1 MISIAHLSVVL
12 RTLFEEE
19 AVLLARRAGLRQRTI
34 PLSRLAYLF
43 VLGWW
48 HKPSAGPSAL
58 ARFAGGLGLDICKQE
73 VDAHFTERTASWLL
87 ALLQRAVLL
96 LVCSQPVNLALLR
109 QFTKVLL
116 EDGSTVPLPAVLK
129 DLWRG
134 CGGNAAKETT
144 AAKTEAALKITVRWD
159 LLGGQLEGPYLQEGR
174 QHELRSVLRE
184 QDMPAGS
191 LWIADLGYWT
201 LNWLR
206 SLSQQGVY
214 FLLRYKVGIVLW
226 AGKQRLDL
234 LAVLPKQVG
243 ERLEL
248 LVDVGADKVVKGCRL
263 LAERVPQEVVQKRHE
278 RYLEYIRV
286 HQKPLNPLV
295 LEMAK
300 WTIIVT
306 SVPSSMLSIE
316 QAFALL
322 RARWQIELLFK
333 LWKEHGLLDE
343 WNGTKPWRVLCEV
356 YAKLLAM
363 VVQHWFVL
371 LSCWDDPHR
380 SLFSVAEVLREQVP
394 LLAHGL
400 CRHLSLRTAVRLLVE
415 SVRGGCSI
423 SARSTRPSTSRLL
436 EGAPLWGL
444 T

>member
-1 MISIAHLSVVL
+1 MSSIAQMCQIL

-48 HKPSAGPSAL
+48 HNPSAGPSAL
-58 ARFAGGLGLDICKQE
+58 ARFAGGLGLALCKQE
-73 VDAHFTERTASWLL
+73 VDAHFTERTATWLL

-96 LVCSQPVNLALLR
+96 LVCAEAVSLSLLR
-109 QFTKVLL
+109 QFTKVLI

-129 DLWRG
+129 GLWAG

-144 AAKTEAALKITVRWD
+144 AAKTEAALKITLRWD
-159 LLGGQLEGPYLQEGR
+159 LLRGQLEGPYLQEGR
-174 QHELRSVLRE
+174 QHELRSVLGE
-184 QDMPAGS
+184 QHMPAGS

-201 LNWLR
+201 LTWLR
-206 SLSQQGVY
+206 CLAEQGVY

-234 LAVLPKQVG
+234 LSVLPKQIG
-243 ERLEL
+243 ECIEL
-248 LVDVGADKVVKGCRL
+248 AVEVGADKAVKGVRL
-263 LAERVPQEVVQKRHE
+263 LAQRVPEEVVKKRHE
-278 RYLEYIRV
+278 RYYEYVRV
-286 HQKPLNPLV
+286 HRKVPNPLV
-295 LEMAK
+295 LELAH
-300 WTIIVT
+300 WTIVVT
-306 SVPSSMLSIE
+306 NVPASMLSPQ

-333 LWKEHGLLDE
+333 LWKQEGLLDQ
-343 WNGTKPWRVLCEV
+343 WTGTKPFRVLCEV
-356 YAKLLAM
+356 YAKLLALL
-363 VVQHWFVL
+363 VQHWCVL

-380 SLFSVAEVLREQVP
+380 SLFSVAEVLRSQVP
-394 LLAHGL
+394 TLAHGL
-400 CRHLSLRTAVRLLVE
+400 CGHLPLHTALRLVVE

-423 SARSTRPSTSRLL
+423 PERSTRPSTSRLL
-436 EGAPLWGL
+436 EGAPVWGL

>member
-1 MISIAHLSVVL
+1 MTSIPQVCQIL

-34 PLSRLAYLF
+34 PLSRLIYLF

-48 HKPSAGPSAL
+48 QKPSAGPSAL
-58 ARFAGGLGLDICKQE
+58 ARFAGGLDLDICKQD
-73 VDAHFTERTASWLL
+73 VDSHFTERTANWLL
-87 ALLQRAVLL
+87 AVLQRAVQL
-96 LVCSQPVNLALLR
+96 LVCSQPVSLSLLR
-109 QFTKVLL
+109 QFTKVLF
-116 EDGSTVPLPAVLK
+116 EDGSTISLPAFFK

-134 CGGNAAKETT
+134 SGGNRATKTQEC
-144 AAKTEAALKITVRWD
+144 KTEAALKITVRWD
-159 LLGGQLEGPYLQEGR
+159 LLAGQLEGPYLQAGR
-174 QHELRSVLRE
+174 QHELTSVLRDHE
-184 QDMPAGS
+184 MPAGS

-201 LNWLR
+201 LKWLR
-206 SLSQQGVY
+206 SLSGQGVY
-214 FLLRYKVGIVLW
+214 FLLRYKIGIVLW
-226 AGKQRLDL
+226 YEKQRLNL
-234 LAVLPKQVG
+234 LDVLPKQIG
-243 ERLEL
+243 QRIEL
-248 LVDVGADKVVKGCRL
+248 CVDVGADKALKAARL
-263 LAERVPQEVVQKRHE
+263 LAERVPEEVVKHRQE
-278 RYLEYIRV
+278 RYHEYVRL
-286 HQKPLNPLV
+286 HRKPLNPLV

-300 WTIIVT
+300 WTIVVT
-306 SVPSSMLSIE
+306 SVPVSMLTCE

-343 WNGTKPWRVLCEV
+343 WNGTKPWRILCEV
-356 YAKLLAM
+356 YAKLLVM

-400 CRHLSLRTAVRLLVE
+400 GGHLSLRTAVRLLVE

-423 SARSTRPSTSRLL
+423 PARSTRPSTSRLL
-436 EGAPLWGL
+436 ESAAVWGL
-444 T
+444 P